1 MLVCEMKRADSMET
15 FKKEVM
21 EKDALN
27 RIKWDPGLKREEFD
41 VFYLDRISG
50 RLSKV
55 NFSEIELEG
64 DFLRIGDNLIPM
76 HRIRKIEWKGRV
88 VWERRRG

>member
-1 MLVCEMKRADSMET
+1 MKRVDSMET

-64 DFLRIGDNLIPM
+64 
-76 HRIRKIEWKGRV
+76 
-88 VWERRRG
+88 